1 MPPRYKDLARS
12 IIRCTAAIIGRMLP
26 LSVRQSLVASRVGRS
41 SRGGLEFAV
50 GMLRDLHRRDAG
62 AFHRFLWSNHLGYAA
77 GYEVGKRFG
86 ALNLNPSRRIL
97 VDDIASYLRERGVD
111 PRRDIRSVLDI
122 GCSLGYLLRHI
133 EVSLCPSAEVLH
145 GIDIDK
151 YAIHSGMAHLSS
163 LESKVKLFVA
173 DMAAA
178 GRFIGNRAYD
188 VILCCGVLMYSDE
201 QCAYE
206 AVRTMLRSARR
217 LVGII
222 CLAEHP
228 NIRTPAGRSFTRSSD
243 GAFIHDV
250 ARMIHLAGGRV
261 AASRRIEAEISGSS
275 PSHAILAEPV
285 LM

>member
-1 MPPRYKDLARS
+1 M
-12 IIRCTAAIIGRMLP
+12 GRVLP

-41 SRGGLEFAV
+41 SRCGLEFAV
-50 GMLRDLHRRDAG
+50 GMLRDLRRRDAG

-77 GYEVGKRFG
+77 SYEVGKRFG
-86 ALNLNPSRRIL
+86 ASNLNPSRRIL
-97 VDDIASYLRERGVD
+97 VDDIASYLLERGVD
-111 PRRDIRSVLDI
+111 PRQNIRSVLDI

-145 GIDIDK
+145 GIDIDE

-163 LESKVKLFVA
+163 LESRVRLFVA

-178 GRFIGNRAYD
+178 GRFIGGRTYD
-188 VILCCGVLMYSDE
+188 LILCCGVLMYGDE

-206 AVRTMLRSARR
+206 VVRSMLRSAKR

-222 CLAEHP
+222 SLAEHP
-228 NIRTPAGRSFTRSSD
+228 DARTAAGRSLARPSD

-250 ARMIHLAGGRV
+250 ARMIHRAGGRV
-261 AASRRIEAEISGSS
+261 AASRRIETQISGSS
-275 PSHAILAEPV
+275 PSYAILAEPV
-285 LM
+285 IR